1 MKGRYQ
7 VYFERARIPIAA
19 VDGLGRIRESNPAF
33 CSVVARTAEELD
45 HVLAEELLAPGEIE
59 AQRPYWRMLALG
71 RLDTYQTRL
80 RLVRR
85 NGTVI
90 RARVSAS
97 VEHRAD
103 GLPWRAVAV
112 LDEIS
117 CPTPLYGPEPGQVQ
131 GQVRAPVLG
140 QVQGEVLRLVAVGAS
155 NAQIARRLY
164 LTRQAVDYHL
174 ARLRAKLGADS
185 RSALA
190 GRAFVLGLFVPGVWP
205 PVLHAPAAHPPAL
218 HPPAPRRPG
227 DPG

>member
-19 VDGLGRIRESNPAF
+19 VDGLGRVRESNPAF
-33 CSVVARTAEELD
+33 RSAVARTVEELD
-45 HVLAEELLAPGEIE
+45 GIAAEELLAPGEID
-59 AQRPYWRMLALG
+59 AQRPYWRLLAFG
-71 RLDTYQTRL
+71 RLDVYRTRM
-80 RLVRR
+80 RLVR
-85 NGTVI
+85 GDGAVI
-90 RARVSAS
+90 SARVSAS

-117 CPTPLYGPEPGQVQ
+117 SAAPALSPL
-131 GQVRAPVLG
+131 
-140 QVQGEVLRLVAVGAS
+140 QGEVLRLVAAGAS

-174 ARLRAKLGADS
+174 VRLRAKLDAES

-205 PVLHAPAAHPPAL
+205 PAL
-218 HPPAPRRPG
+218 HPPPAGAGAPECGYWTPRN
-227 DPG
+227 

>member
-1 MKGRYQ
+1 MDRPGEANYGAVMKGRYQ

-19 VDGLGRIRESNPAF
+19 VDGLGRVRESNPAF
-33 CSVVARTAEELD
+33 RSAVARTAEELD
-45 HVLAEELLAPGEIE
+45 GVLAEELLAPGEIDT
-59 AQRPYWRMLALG
+59 QRPYWRMLALG
-71 RLDTYQTRL
+71 RLDVYRTRM
-80 RLVRR
+80 RLVR
-85 NGTVI
+85 GDGAVI

-117 CPTPLYGPEPGQVQ
+117 SA
-131 GQVRAPVLG
+131 APVLSPL
-140 QVQGEVLRLVAVGAS
+140 QGEVLRLVAGGAS

-174 ARLRAKLGADS
+174 VRLRAKLGAES

-205 PVLHAPAAHPPAL
+205 PVLHPPLAGADAPECGYWT
-218 HPPAPRRPG
+218 PRN
-227 DPG
+227 

>member
-1 MKGRYQ
+1 MKGPYQ

-33 CSVVARTAEELD
+33 HAAMARTAEELD
-45 HVLAEELLAPGEIE
+45 GILAEKLLAPGEID
-59 AQRPYWRMLALG
+59 AQRAHWRMLAFGQLAVY
-71 RLDTYQTRL
+71 RTRL
-80 RLVRR
+80 RLVR
-85 NGTVI
+85 GCGAVI
-90 RARVSAS
+90 SARVSAS
-97 VEHRAD
+97 VEQRAD

-117 CPTPLYGPEPGQVQ
+117 SV
-131 GQVRAPVLG
+131 APALG
-140 QVQGEVLRLVAVGAS
+140 SLQGEVLRLVAAGAS

-174 ARLRAKLGADS
+174 VRLRAKLGAES

-205 PVLHAPAAHPPAL
+205 PVLHPPQTGTGAPELGH
-218 HPPAPRRPG
+218 
-227 DPG
+227 

>member
-71 RLDTYQTRL
+71 RLDSYQTRL

-117 CPTPLYGPEPGQVQ
+117 WPVPLHGPEPG
-131 GQVRAPVLG
+131 PVLG

-205 PVLHAPAAHPPAL
+205 PAL
-218 HPPAPRRPG
+218 HPPVPRRPG
-227 DPG
+227 DSG